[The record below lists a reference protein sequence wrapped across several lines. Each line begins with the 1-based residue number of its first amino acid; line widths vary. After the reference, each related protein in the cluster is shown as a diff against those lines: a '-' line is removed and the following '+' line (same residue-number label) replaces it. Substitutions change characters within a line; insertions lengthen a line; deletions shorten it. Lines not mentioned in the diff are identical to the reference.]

1 MSIHT
6 KVKRKT
12 KVMTHCFAIM
22 PEFLPVDPV
31 KLKYTTECSCTQTR
45 GQHPSDWR
53 MIFCGFITNTSKTL
67 EKKQSIVQAYL
78 N

>member
-1 MSIHT
+1 MSIQT

-12 KVMTHCFAIM
+12 RVMTHCFAIM
-22 PEFLPVDPV
+22 REFLPVDPV
-31 KLKYTTECSCTQTR
+31 KLKNTTECSCTQTR

-67 EKKQSIVQAYL
+67 EKNKALYGPI
-78 N
+78 